1 MNTDCAICIRVCPYN
16 KDYSKWW
23 NRLGILLAN
32 SVLRKWML
40 KLDDML
46 KFGERLA
53 AAKWW
58 NGNEL

>member
-23 NRLGILLAN
+23 NRLGIRLAN

-46 KFGERLA
+46 KSGERLA